1 MFKKTVKNCWFWLLP
16 ALMAGCQT
24 APTIKLPSAVVSSIK
39 TVRIVAVEAPPLEVL
54 PDLLE
59 TRMPNYAHEY
69 NMTLPSTA
77 EEAVYRSP
85 GGILIAG
92 KVGHGDSVE
101 IVDLS
106 EQGDVSAQTN
116 DWTPALELAAAA
128 EAQLNAAQIKSE
140 LNRQAALL
148 PIADEK
154 RNANVGH
161 WRDAVARWYGQNTA
175 ASPDRPKT
183 ADAVLE
189 IGIGRYRIFEG
200 QTSLQVLIKL
210 IDPRSGQVLAKT
222 SNKTLLMGDTA
233 VPALLYPQ
241 GEGFKSLIRENGARL
256 MTKAIQDIGLTP
268 MHSLELSEPQS

>member
-1 MFKKTVKNCWFWLLP
+1 MFKKTVKTCWFWLLP
-16 ALMAGCQT
+16 ALLAGCQT
-24 APTIKLPSAVVSSIK
+24 APAIKLPSAAASSIK
-39 TVRIVAVEAPPLEVL
+39 TIRIVAVEAPPLEVL

-101 IVDLS
+101 IADLS
-106 EQGDVSAQTN
+106 EKGDASAQTN
-116 DWTPALELAAAA
+116 DWTPTLEVSAAA
-128 EAQLNAAQIKSE
+128 EAQLNAAQIKTE
-140 LNRQAALL
+140 LNPQVACLPMAAG
-148 PIADEK
+148 K
-154 RNANVGH
+154 RNANIGN
-161 WRDAVARWYGQNTA
+161 WRDAVDRWYELNSA
-175 ASPDRPKT
+175 ASINRPEA

-189 IGIGRYRIFEG
+189 VGIGRYRIFEG
-200 QTSLQVLIKL
+200 QTTLQVLLKL

-222 SNKTLLMGDTA
+222 SKKTLVMDDTA

-241 GEGFKSLIRENGARL
+241 GEGFKSLIRKNGTLL
-256 MTKAIQDIGLTP
+256 MTEAMQDIGLTP
-268 MHSLELSEPQS
+268 MHLLKLSEPHP